1 MCFGDVDKIATN
13 QTVKL
18 VEKIIDVKKEEF
30 LKNQELLNNHMNKG
44 FGLMMK
50 NDFKCSSMVMG
61 IGNSGSGKSTTLN
74 VIHGNNFETRQETND
89 VTTQLSEPTQSE
101 KHLDTKV
108 IDSVG
113 FTPNLENFCKLILI
127 FFQRG
132 FFPDYFLYP
141 SSHDRVVEILSL
153 FRMVKFGYVKI
164 MIAPFS
170 AKSFYLIKST
180 IKKFCPTSSES
191 ENKKKALEE
200 SFNVEMVPKIVEELK
215 KIKLKKN
222 ETLKGKVAIVSSLD
236 KVPEIIGSMKMDF
249 LKEFFIG
256 GKFIDSITYEQVR
269 DNSLNDDPESTKIFL
284 YGLLVNAIK
293 NLPHFSTYDS
303 KGTLTGIDECQFLK
317 DNPTIV

>member
-1 MCFGDVDKIATN
+1 MFFGNADKIAATR
-13 QTVKL
+13 TEKL
-18 VEKIIDVKKEEF
+18 VEKIIDVRKEEF
-30 LKNQELLNNHMNKG
+30 LKNQEILNNHMNKG

-50 NDFKCSSMVMG
+50 NDFECSSVVMG
-61 IGNSGSGKSTTLN
+61 IGNSGCGLN
-74 VIHGNNFETRQETND
+74 VIHGNNFETRQDAKD

-141 SSHDRVVEILSL
+141 SSHDRVVEILTL
-153 FRMVKFGYVKI
+153 FRMVKFDYVKI
-164 MIAPFS
+164 MVVPFS
-170 AKSFYLIKST
+170 AYSFHIVKSM
-180 IKKFCPTSSES
+180 IKKFYPTCSES
-191 ENKKKALEE
+191 ENKEKA
-200 SFNVEMVPKIVEELK
+200 FEELK
-215 KIKLKKN
+215 KINLKNN

-236 KVPEIIGSMKMDF
+236 KVPELIGSMKTKF
-249 LKEFFIG
+249 FKEFFIG
-256 GKFIDSITYEQVR
+256 GKFIDSITYEQVCE
-269 DNSLNDDPESTKIFL
+269 NSLNDDPESTKIFL

-303 KGTLTGIDECQFLK
+303 KGTLTRINEYEFLK
-317 DNPTIV
+317 DNPTYV